1 MVVRFNDSIVTP
13 DQSDYERLFSSV
25 AIPEANGR
33 LPVASLRKFAYVHLD
48 FIKLDFMNYYFR
60 PDVMMI
66 ERISSV
72 SYE

>member
-13 DQSDYERLFSSV
+13 DKSDYERLFSSV
-25 AIPEANGR
+25 AILKANGM
-33 LPVASLRKFAYVHLD
+33 PPIASLRKFSYVHLD

-60 PDVMMI
+60 PDVMMS

-72 SYE
+72 GYE